1 MPGYG
6 YVLIAI
12 CVLTIGYIA
21 LCLFNKKK
29 AYTNLH
35 NKLIEIS
42 NDVTIVKKNKAYDFK
57 MNYNG
62 KLFLIK
68 LIYNPSCD
76 EICINAKHYWQQNHG
91 VVSSRKKGEQMK
103 GVYDLIF
110 LNLEE
115 NNFPLDTVKLYIIY
129 PNSKNLVKVINECE
143 MVFIKPNVDIYGSR
157 VNNYSDLEQNIDK
170 F

>member
-1 MPGYG
+1 MPEYG
-6 YVLIAI
+6 YVLIGIAVI
-12 CVLTIGYIA
+12 ILGYILLCYINKRKAYKNLHEKLLTISSSV
-21 LCLFNKKK
+21 
-29 AYTNLH
+29 
-35 NKLIEIS
+35 E
-42 NDVTIVKKNKAYDFK
+42 VVKKNKAYDFK
-57 MNYNG
+57 MNHNG

-110 LNLEE
+110 LDLAQ
-115 NNFPLDTVKLYIIY
+115 NNFPLDTVKLYVIY
-129 PNSKNLVKVINECE
+129 PESQRLVKVINECE
-143 MVFIKPNVDIYGSR
+143 MIFIKPNVDIYGSR
-157 VNNYSDLEQNIDK
+157 VNNYSDLEKNINE